1 MADYDTRNNAAIA
14 KAASFDASGWSASD
28 TGLALLTDEMATK
41 LDQARNQAPDG
52 APLTHT
58 GAVAHAPDVTGAPQ
72 WVLVAADRN
81 GTPNIYGFVRTSS
94 SDPWRQESYAT
105 LAAPAPAP
113 AAPGAAATPSQSQ
126 MAAATEAAGQVGS
139 TLAAMGQGPIVL
151 TGEAA
156 TMVRRLASDKS
167 GLGADSLTITATPD
181 PEQGLRVVVAG
192 DGSTLALV
200 SHRVKAT
207 FTASASSPL
216 RHGPDFAAVLGQPGD
231 QQQLVYDFAPFSLLK
246 VNEGD
251 AATMLGSSA
260 GNLPPAS

>member
-28 TGLALLTDEMATK
+28 TGLALLADEMATK

-58 GAVAHAPDVTGAPQ
+58 GAVAHAADVTGAPQ

-105 LAAPAPAP
+105 P
-113 AAPGAAATPSQSQ
+113 AAAGAAATPSQSQ
-126 MAAATEAAGQVGS
+126 MAAATEAAGQVSS
-139 TLAAMGQGPIVL
+139 TVAAMGQGPIVL

-167 GLGADSLTITATPD
+167 GLGAESLTITATPD

-216 RHGPDFAAVLGQPGD
+216 RHGPDFAAVLGQSGD
-231 QQQLVYDFAPFSLLK
+231 QQQLVYDFALFSLLK

-251 AATMLGSSA
+251 ATMLGSSA